1 MTGYAN
7 SPVNELTDS
16 EGEMTVDSGKANVD
30 PKQITRQ
37 MLKKAG
43 IVRTKAFN
51 VSPHF

>member
-30 PKQITRQ
+30 PK
-37 MLKKAG
+37 
-43 IVRTKAFN
+43 
-51 VSPHF
+51 